1 MKIKS
6 FLAAALLF
14 GASPL
19 VSINAQQTMNDVKPP
34 VAAKKLKVTEINGT
48 KLEDNYAWMRSDK
61 DPKTGKVRKEVED
74 YLLAENAYT
83 ESVMKPYEG
92 LTKSLYDEMLG
103 RIKQTDTNVPY
114 RYGDYEYYSRTEE
127 GKQYPIFARRKI
139 GSDKEEITL
148 DQNELAKG
156 LKYYSIGAYAVSDD
170 GNLLAFSSDSTGYRQ
185 YTLQVKDL
193 RTGQM
198 LPDKIERVTSV
209 AWSNDGKTLL
219 LVTEDPTT
227 KRSDKFW
234 RHRVGTNDNQLAY
247 EEKDELYDLGVGRSR
262 DKKMIIVTSFAKTMR
277 EARYVPADNVS
288 AELKIVL
295 PREKDHEYSVDY
307 DEGKFYITTNK
318 NAKNFRVV
326 TAPMNDPS
334 EKNWKEFIAHNPKIK
349 IEDITFFANHG
360 VVSERENGLE
370 YLRIVDKKSGKSHRI
385 ETPEPV
391 YTMGLGANPEYKQ
404 AKIQFG
410 YNSFVTPPST
420 FEYDLNTKERKLLKQ
435 QEVLGG
441 YDAKLYEV
449 QRVWATARDGS
460 TKIPVALVYKKGV
473 KLDGS
478 APTLLYSYGSYG
490 ASIPPTFSSARLSLV
505 DRGMIY
511 ALASIRG
518 GGELGEDWREQ
529 GRMFK
534 KMNTFTD
541 FIDVADYLVKNKYT
555 SSDRLVIQG
564 GSAGGLLMGAV
575 VNMRPDLFKAAIAQ
589 VPFVDVMNTMLDA
602 SLPLTTAE
610 YIEWGNPNEK
620 EAFDYMIRYS
630 PYDNI
635 KRQNYPN
642 MLIEVSLNDS
652 QVPYWEGAKFAAKLR
667 EMKTNDAQILLKTN
681 MGAGHGGASGRYDA
695 LKETAFRY
703 AYILSQV
710 GLAK

>member
-6 FLAAALLF
+6 ILAAALLS
-14 GASPL
+14 AVPL
-19 VSINAQQTMNDVKPP
+19 VTINAQQKMNDLKPP
-34 VAAKKLKVTEINGT
+34 VAAKKPKITEINGT
-48 KLEDNYAWMRSDK
+48 KLEDNYSWMRSEKDK
-61 DPKTGKVRKEVED
+61 NGKVRPEVEE
-74 YLLAENAYT
+74 YLVAENNYT
-83 ESVMKPYEG
+83 KAVMKPYEA
-92 LTKSLYDEMLG
+92 LTKSLYDEMLA

-114 RYGDYEYYSRTEE
+114 RYGDYEYYTRTEE

-156 LKYYSIGAYAVSDD
+156 YKFYSIGAYSISDD
-170 GNLLAFSSDSTGYRQ
+170 GNLLAFSSDTTGYRQ
-185 YTLQVKDL
+185 YTLQIKDL

-209 AWSNDGKTLL
+209 VWANDNKTLL
-219 LVTEDPTT
+219 LVTEDNVT

-234 RHRVGTNDNQLAY
+234 RHTIGTNDSQLAF
-247 EEKDELYDLGVGRSR
+247 EEKDELFDMGVNRSR
-262 DKKMIIVTSFAKTMR
+262 DKRMILLTSFAKTMR
-277 EARYVPADNVS
+277 EVRYLPADQPN

-295 PREKDHEYSVDY
+295 PREKDHEYSVDF

-318 NAKNFRVV
+318 GAKNFRVV

-349 IEDITFFANHG
+349 IEDITFFSDHG

-370 YLRIVDKKSGKSHRI
+370 YLRIVDKKAGKSHRI

-391 YTMGLGANPEYKQ
+391 YTMNLGANPEYNLK
-404 AKIQFG
+404 KIQYG
-410 YNSFVTPPST
+410 YNSFITPPST
-420 FEYDLNTKERKLLKQ
+420 FEYDLNTKERRLLKQ

-441 YDAKLYEV
+441 YDARAYEV
-449 QRVWATARDGS
+449 QRVWATARDGV
-460 TKIPVALVYKKGV
+460 KVPVALVYKKGV

-505 DRGMIY
+505 NRGMIY

-555 SSDRLVIQG
+555 SSDKLVIQG

-575 VNMRPDLFKAAIAQ
+575 VNMRPDLFKASVAQ
-589 VPFVDVMNTMLDA
+589 VPFVDVINTMLDA
-602 SLPLTTAE
+602 SLPLTTSE

-620 EAFDYMIRYS
+620 EAFDYMIKYS
-630 PYDNI
+630 PYDNV
-635 KRQNYPN
+635 KRQPYPN
-642 MLIEVSLNDS
+642 MLVEVSLNDS
-652 QVPYWEGAKFAAKLR
+652 QVPYWEGAKFAAKIR
-667 EMKTNDAQILLKTN
+667 EMKTNDSQILLKTN

-695 LKETAFRY
+695 LKETAFRF